1 MNIKRVKEEIKRTI
15 GAYLEKDAQGAY
27 VMEEIHQRPILLI
40 GPPGIGKTAVMEQVA
55 RECGVG
61 LVSYTITHHT
71 RQSAIGL
78 PYIETREFDGQ
89 EYRVTEYT
97 MSEIL
102 GSVYEKMRQTGLRE
116 GILFID
122 EINCVSETLAPTMLE
137 FLQAKRFGQHKVPQG
152 WIICAAGNP
161 PEYNRSVREFDVVT
175 LDRVKKIEVD
185 QDFDVWKEYAYQAGI
200 HGAILSYLEIKKQNF
215 YQVETGVDGIRF
227 VTARAWEDLSQMI
240 FAYERQGLS
249 ADRELIAQYV
259 QSPEIAV
266 DFANYL
272 ELWYKYRRRYDI
284 EGVLA
289 GETPQQMRD
298 AMIRAAFDERISVIG
313 MLFGGLHEDFKEI
326 SRQHERLA
334 ILHEVLKEYRDS
346 LGNDAFTPQELFGDY
361 VRAREERFARE
372 QRAEL
377 LSREEAA
384 VTREALDILQGWL
397 SEAGD
402 APGHAEAFARM
413 REAFGA
419 LRAELDEA
427 QERAGGRL
435 DHAFDF
441 LENCF
446 GDGQELV
453 IFLTELTR
461 NTYSMEY
468 LNRYGNERFFK
479 YNQMLLF
486 RDREAELKEEIISM
500 DGIW

>member
-1 MNIKRVKEEIKRTI
+1 MNIKKVKEEIRRTI
-15 GAYLEKDAQGAY
+15 QAYLEKDEQGAY
-27 VMEEIHQRPILLI
+27 VMEEIHQRPVLLI
-40 GPPGIGKTAVMEQVA
+40 GPPGIGKTAIMEQVA
-55 RECGVG
+55 REARIG

-102 GSVYEKMRQTGLRE
+102 GAVYEKMRRTGLRE

-161 PEYNRSVREFDVVT
+161 PEYNRAVREFDVVT

-185 QDFDVWKEYAYQAGI
+185 QDFDVWKEYAYTAGI
-200 HGAILSYLEIKKQNF
+200 HGSILSYLEIKKQNF
-215 YQVETGVDGIRF
+215 YQVETGVDGIHF
-227 VTARAWEDLSQMI
+227 VTARAWEDLSQMLY
-240 FAYERQGLS
+240 AYERQGLS
-249 ADRELIAQYV
+249 PDRDLVAQYV

-284 EGVLA
+284 AGVLA
-289 GETPQQMRD
+289 GEIPQAMRE
-298 AMIRAAFDERISVIG
+298 AMQRAAFDERISVIG
-313 MLFGGLHEDFKEI
+313 MLFGGLHENFREVHLA
-326 SRQHERLA
+326 RTRLG
-334 ILHEVLKEYRDS
+334 ILHEALKKYRDAQ
-346 LGNDAFTPQELFGDY
+346 GNEYLTPQELFGSF
-361 VRAREERFARE
+361 VAEREERFRADR
-372 QRAEL
+372 RAEL
-377 LSREEAA
+377 LTRDEEH
-384 VTREALDILQGWL
+384 VTGEALDILREWQVAL
-397 SEAGD
+397 ADET
-402 APGHAEAFARM
+402 GHADAFAKLKA
-413 REAFGA
+413 AFGG
-419 LRAELDEA
+419 LRAAFEEK
-427 QERAGGRL
+427 QKQAGEQL
-435 DHAFDF
+435 DHAFAF
-441 LENCF
+441 VHECF

-461 NTYSMEY
+461 NYYSMEY
-468 LNRYGNERFFK
+468 LNRVGNETFFQ
-479 YNQMLLF
+479 YNKMLLF
-486 RDREAELKEEIISM
+486 RDREAELREEISAM

>member
-1 MNIKRVKEEIKRTI
+1 MNIKKVKEEIKRTI
-15 GAYLEKDAQGAY
+15 QAYLEKDAQGAY
-27 VMEEIHQRPILLI
+27 VMEEIHQRPVLLI
-40 GPPGIGKTAVMEQVA
+40 GPPGIGKTAIMEQVA
-55 RECGVG
+55 RECRIG

-102 GSVYEKMRQTGLRE
+102 GAVYEKMRATGLRE

-137 FLQAKRFGQHKVPQG
+137 FLQAKRFGQHKVPKG

-200 HGAILSYLEIKKQNF
+200 HGAVLSYLEIKKQNF
-215 YQVETGVDGIRF
+215 YQVETGVDGIHF
-227 VTARAWEDLSQMI
+227 VTARAWEDLSQMLY
-240 FAYERQGLS
+240 AYERQGLV
-249 ADRELIAQYV
+249 ADRDLIGQYV

-272 ELWYKYRRRYDI
+272 ELWHKYQRRYDI
-284 EGVLA
+284 GAVLA
-289 GETPQQMRD
+289 GKTPQEMRE
-298 AMIRAAFDERISVIG
+298 AMKRAAFDERVSVIG
-313 MLFGGLHEDFKEI
+313 MLFGGLNENFIRVCRLHEK
-326 SRQHERLA
+326 LG
-334 ILHEVLKEYRDS
+334 ILHGVLKSYRDAS
-346 LGNDAFTPQELFGDY
+346 GNEALTPAELFGGL
-361 VRAREERFARE
+361 VAEQEEKYRKDR
-372 QRAEL
+372 QAEL
-377 LSREEAA
+377 LSREEDA
-384 VTREALDILQGWL
+384 VAREAIAQLRAWL
-397 SEAGD
+397 SELGETS
-402 APGHAEAFARM
+402 GHADAFAKLKEKFGVLRDELRTGQ
-413 REAFGA
+413 RETG
-419 LRAELDEA
+419 EA
-427 QERAGGRL
+427 L

-441 LENCF
+441 VKESF

-461 NTYSMEY
+461 NPYSTEY
-468 LNRYGNERFFK
+468 LNRYGNEKFYR
-479 YNQMLLF
+479 YNEMLLLK
-486 RDREAELKEEIISM
+486 DREAELREEIAQTE
-500 DGIW
+500 GIW